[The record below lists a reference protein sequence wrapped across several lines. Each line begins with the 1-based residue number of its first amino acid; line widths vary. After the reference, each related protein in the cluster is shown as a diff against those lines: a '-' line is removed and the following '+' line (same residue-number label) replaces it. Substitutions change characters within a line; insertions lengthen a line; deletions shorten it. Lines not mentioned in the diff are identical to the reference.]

1 MSQAASSPF
10 AEVRLLGPVELGRRD
25 GSSAAVG
32 SGLERT
38 LLAALAVNAGL
49 VVSTGDLIDGLWESG
64 PPPTAR
70 HALQVH
76 VSSLRHRLGVSP
88 SPLEARP
95 SGYVLKLDPGQLD
108 TERFESLAATGRA
121 ELASNQPARAA
132 DVLEAALAVW
142 RGPALAD
149 VSGDR
154 LTGTEMARL
163 SEARRATEEDRLDAE
178 LAAGRSDR
186 AAAMAE
192 ALAAAEPFRER
203 RWGQL
208 MLALY
213 RSGRQAEALRRFI
226 LVGDLLRDELG
237 VDPSPALRDLHR
249 RMLTHAP
256 DLELAGLPASPGG
269 PAGDDPPVTRFT
281 RRGGSALAYQVL
293 GDGPIDLVFL
303 PGFTG
308 HLEIR
313 WEDPTLSRLF
323 RRLAA
328 SSRLVLL
335 DKRGTGMSD
344 RAGGFPP
351 LPEHV
356 DDLLAVMDAVGSRR
370 AALFGVL
377 DGGAIALLCAVAHPD
392 RVAGVATY
400 ATAPVLSASDYPPGA
415 TPDQLATLQTLL
427 SRLLDVDEV
436 LPLWAPSR
444 VGDAAFSRWLT
455 RYMRMGA
462 GVGGAVEIVQRMLE
476 TDLRA
481 VLPEVAVPTLVL
493 HRRGDRAISA
503 GNASYLADHIPGA
516 RLVLL
521 PGDDTVLWAG
531 DVDAIAAAI
540 EPWLG
545 GLSGAPRT
553 RKPARPFADPAS
565 GSGGLSTDWREP
577 LLPAPAACQV
587 RPASPAA
594 PRRDLPCHPTTSGC
608 SPASTPWSSWPPTAT
623 GSPCSPAA
631 AWPPPSPGWPP
642 APPGSRGQGPAPPR
656 LRHGPARR
664 GRAAAGG
671 RRGGRPAAG
680 PRRPPGGD
688 QPAPRLG
695 PDRPGPAGRPR
706 LRRLVPPGALA
717 GVPPRRPRGRGPGR
731 RTPVGP
737 ASPARAPRRRRGRPP
752 GPGRD
757 RRQRPGARPGGLAP
771 PGHRRRLPRPPGRP
785 RRRRHPPPAPPP
797 GASLRLGPR
806 ASTVIGSA
814 LVAAGEEVSLAS
826 TPAN

>member
-25 GSSAAVG
+25 GSSAGVG
-32 SGLERT
+32 SGMERT

-49 VVSTGDLIDGLWESG
+49 VVSTGDLIDGLWGSA

-95 SGYVLKLDPGQLD
+95 PGYVLKLDPGQLD

-121 ELASNQPARAA
+121 ELASNQPALAA
-132 DVLEAALAVW
+132 DALEAALAVW

-149 VSGDR
+149 VAGDR
-154 LTGTEMARL
+154 LTGTEVARL
-163 SEARRATEEDRLDAE
+163 EEARRATEEDRLDAE

-213 RSGRQAEALRRFI
+213 RSGRQAEALRRFV

-249 RMLTHAP
+249 KILTHDP
-256 DLELAGLPASPGG
+256 GLELADLPAPPGG
-269 PAGDDPPVTRFT
+269 PGDADPPVTRFT

-313 WEDPTLSRLF
+313 W
-323 RRLAA
+323 
-328 SSRLVLL
+328 
-335 DKRGTGMSD
+335 
-344 RAGGFPP
+344 
-351 LPEHV
+351 

-377 DGGAIALLCAVAHPD
+377 DGGAIALLTAIAHPD

-415 TPDQLATLQTLL
+415 TPDQLATLQTVL

-436 LPLWAPSR
+436 LPLWAPSK

-462 GVGGAVEIVQRMLE
+462 GVGGAVEIVQRLLE
-476 TDLRA
+476 TDLRD
-481 VLPEVAVPTLVL
+481 VLPKVTAPTLVL
-493 HRRGDRAISA
+493 HRRGDRALNA
-503 GNASYLADHIPGA
+503 GNATYLADHLPQA
-516 RLVLL
+516 HLVLL

-531 DVDAIAAAI
+531 DVDPIADAI
-540 EPWLG
+540 ETWLHR
-545 GLSGAPRT
+545 LPT
-553 RKPARPFADPAS
+553 HDPHPPA
-565 GSGGLSTDWREP
+565 T
-577 LLPAPAACQV
+577 
-587 RPASPAA
+587 RPAV
-594 PRRDLPCHPTTSGC
+594 H
-608 SPASTPWSSWPPTAT
+608 
-623 GSPCSPAA
+623 
-631 AWPPPSPGWPP
+631 
-642 APPGSRGQGPAPPR
+642 
-656 LRHGPARR
+656 
-664 GRAAAGG
+664 
-671 RRGGRPAAG
+671 
-680 PRRPPGGD
+680 
-688 QPAPRLG
+688 
-695 PDRPGPAGRPR
+695 
-706 LRRLVPPGALA
+706 
-717 GVPPRRPRGRGPGR
+717 
-731 RTPVGP
+731 
-737 ASPARAPRRRRGRPP
+737 
-752 GPGRD
+752 
-757 RRQRPGARPGGLAP
+757 
-771 PGHRRRLPRPPGRP
+771 
-785 RRRRHPPPAPPP
+785 
-797 GASLRLGPR
+797 
-806 ASTVIGSA
+806 
-814 LVAAGEEVSLAS
+814 
-826 TPAN
+826 